1 MPNALTT
8 GYATIFQRELDK
20 QVVAQATSGWMED
33 NAGLVRYSGG
43 NEVKIPIINMD
54 GLGDYDRAN
63 GFVEGSV
70 NLTYETKIMTMD
82 RGRTFMLDRMDV
94 DETNFVATAANVMGE
109 FQRTKVI
116 PEIDAYR
123 YSSIASQAIEYEA
136 KFRIGVAVG
145 GYTPSVTEILTK
157 LREDIYAIYDVAG
170 EIPLVIIMNMQAA
183 AILENSAEL
192 SKTLSVIDF
201 TQGDIKTSVRAIDNN
216 PIIKVPSLRMKTK
229 YEFYS
234 GKAEEGEGAGG
245 FAPAEGAKTINWIIC
260 PRTAPIAVSKT
271 DNIRI
276 FTPEQNQK
284 ADAWKIDYRKYHDL
298 WIKDNQFKA
307 IRVNIK
313 EAITTQDNTGSG
325 SGDPQEGDPQE

>member
-1 MPNALTT
+1 MPNVLE
-8 GYATIFQRELDK
+8 YAKIFQQELDK

-33 NAGLVRYSGG
+33 NAGLVKYNGG
-43 NEVKIPIINMD
+43 NEVKIPVIEMD
-54 GLGDYDRAN
+54 ALGDYDRAN

-123 YSSIASQAIEYEA
+123 YSSIASQAIE
-136 KFRIGVAVG
+136 KGVAVG
-145 GYTPSVTEILTK
+145 GYTPSESDILKK
-157 LREDIYAIYDVAG
+157 LKEDVYAIYDVAG
-170 EIPLVIIMNMQAA
+170 EIPLVIIMNMQVA
-183 AILENSAEL
+183 AILENSTEL

-201 TQGDIKTSVRAIDNN
+201 TQGEVRTTVKAIDNN

-229 YEFYS
+229 YIFYD
-234 GKAEEGEGAGG
+234 GKTMGQEAGG
-245 FAPAEGAKTINWIIC
+245 FVADAEAKNINWIIT

-271 DNIRI
+271 DKIRI
-276 FTPEQNQK
+276 FEPDTNQK

-313 EAITTQDNTGSG
+313 EAIA
-325 SGDPQEGDPQE
+325 

>member
-1 MPNALTT
+1 MANVLE
-8 GYATIFQRELDK
+8 YAKIFQQELDR
-20 QVVAQATSGWMED
+20 QVVAQATSGWMEA

-43 NEVKIPIINMD
+43 NEVKIPIIDMD
-54 GLGDYDRAN
+54 GLGDYDRAA
-63 GFVEGSV
+63 GFVDGSV
-70 NLTYETKIMTMD
+70 NLRYQTKVLTQD

-123 YSSIASQAIEYEA
+123 YSSIATQAIQNNA
-136 KFRIGVAVG
+136 AVG
-145 GYTPSVTEILTK
+145 GYTPSESDILKK
-157 LREDIYAIYDVAG
+157 LKEDIYAIYDIAG
-170 EIPLVIIMNMQAA
+170 EIPLVITMNMQAA

-192 SKTLSVIDF
+192 NKMLSVIDF
-201 TQGDIKTSVRAIDNN
+201 TQGDVKTSVKAIDNN

-229 YEFYS
+229 YVFYDGKTS
-234 GKAEEGEGAGG
+234 GQETGG
-245 FAPAEGAKTINWIIC
+245 FVPDVDAKNINWIIC

-298 WIKDNQFKA
+298 WIKENQFKA

-313 EAITTQDNTGSG
+313 EALA
-325 SGDPQEGDPQE
+325 

>member
-1 MPNALTT
+1 MPNVLE
-8 GYATIFQRELDK
+8 YAKIFQQELDK
-20 QVVAQATSGWMED
+20 QVVAQATSGWMEA
-33 NAGLVRYSGG
+33 NAGLVKYNGG
-43 NEVKIPIINMD
+43 NEVKIPVIEMD
-54 GLGDYDRAN
+54 ALGDYDRAN

-94 DETNFVATAANVMGE
+94 DETNFAATAANVMGE

-123 YSSIASQAIEYEA
+123 YSSIASQAIE
-136 KFRIGVAVG
+136 KGVAVG
-145 GYTPSVTEILTK
+145 GYTPSESDILKK

-170 EIPLVIIMNMQAA
+170 EIPLVIIMNMQVA
-183 AILENSAEL
+183 AILENSTEL

-229 YEFYS
+229 YVFYD
-234 GKAEEGEGAGG
+234 GKTAGQEAGG
-245 FAPAEGAKTINWIIC
+245 FVADAEAKNINWIIT

-271 DNIRI
+271 DKIRI
-276 FTPEQNQK
+276 FEPDTNQK

-298 WIKDNQFKA
+298 WIKENQLVA

-313 EAITTQDNTGSG
+313 EVL
-325 SGDPQEGDPQE
+325 E

>member
-1 MPNALTT
+1 MPNILE
-8 GYATIFQRELDK
+8 YAKIFQQELDK

-33 NAGLVRYSGG
+33 NAGLVKYNGG
-43 NEVKIPIINMD
+43 NEVKIPVIEMD
-54 GLGDYDRAN
+54 ALGDYDRAN

-123 YSSIASQAIEYEA
+123 YSSIASQAIE
-136 KFRIGVAVG
+136 KGVAVG
-145 GYTPSVTEILTK
+145 GYTPSETDILKK
-157 LREDIYAIYDVAG
+157 LKEDVYAIYDVAG
-170 EIPLVIIMNMQAA
+170 EIPLVIIMNMQVA
-183 AILENSAEL
+183 AILENSTEL

-201 TQGDIKTSVRAIDNN
+201 TQGNIKTSVRAIDNN
-216 PIIKVPSLRMKTK
+216 PIIKVPSARMKTK
-229 YEFYS
+229 YVFYD
-234 GKAEEGEGAGG
+234 GKTAGQEAGG
-245 FAPAEGAKTINWIIC
+245 FTPAEDAKNINWIIC

-313 EAITTQDNTGSG
+313 EAIA
-325 SGDPQEGDPQE
+325 

>member
-1 MPNALTT
+1 MANVIECAK
-8 GYATIFQRELDK
+8 IFQQELDK
-20 QVVAQATSGWMED
+20 QVVAQATSGWMEA
-33 NAGLVRYSGG
+33 NAGLVKYNGG
-43 NEVKIPIINMD
+43 NEVKIPKIGMD
-54 GLGDYDRAN
+54 GLGDYDRAQ
-63 GFVEGSV
+63 GFVEGAV
-70 NLTYETKIMTMD
+70 TLEYETKTLTQD

-123 YSSIASQAIEYEA
+123 YSSIATQAIA
-136 KFRIGVAVG
+136 KNAAVG
-145 GYTPSVTEILTK
+145 GYTPSETNILTK
-157 LREDIYAIYDVAG
+157 LKEDIYAIYDVAG
-170 EIPLVIIMNMQAA
+170 EIPLVITMNMQVA

-192 SKTLSVIDF
+192 NKMLSVIDF
-201 TQGDIKTSVRAIDNN
+201 TQGDVKTTVRAIDNN
-216 PIIKVPSLRMKTK
+216 PIIKVPSLRMKTQ
-229 YEFYS
+229 YEFYD
-234 GKAEEGEGAGG
+234 GKSTGQTAGG
-245 FAPAEGAKTINWIIC
+245 FVAHTNAKNINWIIT

-298 WIKDNQFKA
+298 WIKDNQFNA

-313 EAITTQDNTGSG
+313 EALT
-325 SGDPQEGDPQE
+325 

>member
-1 MPNALTT
+1 MPNILE
-8 GYATIFQRELDK
+8 YAKIFQQELDK

-33 NAGLVRYSGG
+33 NAGLVKYNGG
-43 NEVKIPIINMD
+43 NEVKIPVIEMD
-54 GLGDYDRAN
+54 ALGDYDRAN

-123 YSSIASQAIEYEA
+123 YSSIASQAIE
-136 KFRIGVAVG
+136 KGVAVG
-145 GYTPSVTEILTK
+145 GYTPSESDILKK

-170 EIPLVIIMNMQAA
+170 EIPLVIIMNMQVA
-183 AILENSAEL
+183 AILENSTEL

-216 PIIKVPSLRMKTK
+216 PIIKVPSARMKTK
-229 YEFYS
+229 YVFYD
-234 GKAEEGEGAGG
+234 GKTAGQEAGG
-245 FAPAEGAKTINWIIC
+245 FVADAEAKNINWIIT

-271 DNIRI
+271 DKIRI
-276 FTPEQNQK
+276 FEPDTNQK

-313 EAITTQDNTGSG
+313 EALA
-325 SGDPQEGDPQE
+325 

>member
-1 MPNALTT
+1 MANVLE
-8 GYATIFQRELDK
+8 YAKIFMQELDK
-20 QVVAQATSGWMED
+20 QVVAQATSGWMEA
-33 NAGLVRYSGG
+33 NAGLVKYNGG
-43 NEVKIPIINMD
+43 NEVKIPIIDMD
-54 GLGDYDRAN
+54 ALGDYDRTN
-63 GFVEGSV
+63 GFVDGSV
-70 NLTYETKIMTMD
+70 NLTYETKTMTQD

-109 FQRTKVI
+109 FQRVHVI

-123 YSSIASQAIEYEA
+123 YSSIATQAIEKNA
-136 KFRIGVAVG
+136 AVG
-145 GYTPSVTEILTK
+145 GYTPSESDILKK
-157 LREDIYAIYDVAG
+157 LKEDIYAIYDVAG
-170 EIPLVIIMNMQAA
+170 EIPLVITMNMQVA
-183 AILENSAEL
+183 AILENSTEL
-192 SKTLSVIDF
+192 NKMLSVIDF
-201 TQGDIKTSVRAIDNN
+201 TQGDVKTSVKAIDNN

-229 YEFYS
+229 YVFYD
-234 GKAEEGEGAGG
+234 GKTAGQEAGG
-245 FAPAEGAKTINWIIC
+245 FTPAEDAKNINWIIC

-313 EAITTQDNTGSG
+313 EALA
-325 SGDPQEGDPQE
+325 

>member
-1 MPNALTT
+1 MNILE
-8 GYATIFQRELDK
+8 YAKIFQQELDR
-20 QVVAQATSGWMED
+20 QVVAQATSGWMEA

-43 NEVKIPIINMD
+43 NEVKIPIIDMD
-54 GLGDYDRAN
+54 GLGDYDRAA
-63 GFVEGSV
+63 GFVDGSV
-70 NLTYETKIMTMD
+70 NLRYQTKILTQD

-123 YSSIASQAIEYEA
+123 YSSIASQAIEKGA
-136 KFRIGVAVG
+136 AVG
-145 GYTPSVTEILTK
+145 GYTPSETDILKK
-157 LREDIYAIYDVAG
+157 LKEDIYAIYDVAG
-170 EIPLVIIMNMQAA
+170 EIPLVIIMNMQVA
-183 AILENSAEL
+183 AILENSTEL

-201 TQGDIKTSVRAIDNN
+201 TQGEVRTTVKAIDNN

-229 YEFYS
+229 YIFYD
-234 GKAEEGEGAGG
+234 GKTMGQEAGG
-245 FAPAEGAKTINWIIC
+245 FTPAEDAKTINWIIC

-298 WIKDNQFKA
+298 WIKENQFKA

-313 EAITTQDNTGSG
+313 EALA
-325 SGDPQEGDPQE
+325 

>member
-1 MPNALTT
+1 MANVFTS
-8 GYATIFQRELDK
+8 GYAEIFMQELDK
-20 QVVAQATSGWMED
+20 QVVAQATSGWMEA
-33 NAGLVRYSGG
+33 NAGLVKYNGG
-43 NEVKIPIINMD
+43 KEVKIPIIDMD
-54 GLGDYDRAN
+54 ALGDYDRAT
-63 GFVEGSV
+63 GFVDGSV
-70 NLTYETKIMTMD
+70 TLTYETKTMTQD

-123 YSSIASQAIEYEA
+123 YSSIATQAIEKLATYPNA
-136 KFRIGVAVG
+136 AVG
-145 GYTPSVTEILTK
+145 GYTPSASNILTK
-157 LREDIYAIYDVAG
+157 LKEDIYAIYDVAG
-170 EIPLVIIMNMQAA
+170 EIPLVITMSMQVA
-183 AILENSAEL
+183 AILENSTEL
-192 SKTLSVIDF
+192 DKMLSVIDF
-201 TQGDIKTSVRAIDNN
+201 TQGDVKTTVRAIDNN

-229 YEFYS
+229 YVFRDGTS
-234 GKAEEGEGAGG
+234 TNQTAGG
-245 FAPAEGAKTINWIIC
+245 FVADDDAKTINWIIT

-298 WIKDNQFKA
+298 WIKDNQFNA

-313 EAITTQDNTGSG
+313 EDLPTTT
-325 SGDPQEGDPQE
+325 

>member
-1 MPNALTT
+1 MPNVLE
-8 GYATIFQRELDK
+8 YAKIFQQELDK

-33 NAGLVRYSGG
+33 NAGLVKYNGG
-43 NEVKIPIINMD
+43 NEVKIPVIEMD
-54 GLGDYDRAN
+54 ALGDYDRAN

-123 YSSIASQAIEYEA
+123 YSSIASQAIEKGA
-136 KFRIGVAVG
+136 AVG
-145 GYTPSVTEILTK
+145 GYTPSESDILKK
-157 LREDIYAIYDVAG
+157 LKEDIYAIYDVAG
-170 EIPLVIIMNMQAA
+170 EIPLVIIMNMQVA
-183 AILENSAEL
+183 AILENSTEL

-216 PIIKVPSLRMKTK
+216 PIIKVPSARMKTK
-229 YEFYS
+229 YVFYD
-234 GKAEEGEGAGG
+234 GKTAGQEAGG
-245 FAPAEGAKTINWIIC
+245 FTPAEDAKNINWIIC

-313 EAITTQDNTGSG
+313 EALA
-325 SGDPQEGDPQE
+325 

>member
-1 MPNALTT
+1 MANVLE
-8 GYATIFQRELDK
+8 YAKIFMQELDK
-20 QVVAQATSGWMED
+20 QVVAQATSGWMEA
-33 NAGLVRYSGG
+33 NAGLVKYNGG
-43 NEVKIPIINMD
+43 NEVKIPIIDMD
-54 GLGDYDRAN
+54 ALGDYDRTN
-63 GFVEGSV
+63 GFVDGSV
-70 NLTYETKIMTMD
+70 NLTYETKTMTQD

-109 FQRTKVI
+109 FQRVHVI

-123 YSSIASQAIEYEA
+123 YSSIATQAIEKNA
-136 KFRIGVAVG
+136 AVG
-145 GYTPSVTEILTK
+145 GYTPSESDILKK
-157 LREDIYAIYDVAG
+157 LKEDIYAIYDVAG
-170 EIPLVIIMNMQAA
+170 EIPLVITMNMQVA
-183 AILENSAEL
+183 AILENSTEL
-192 SKTLSVIDF
+192 NKMLSVIDF
-201 TQGDIKTSVRAIDNN
+201 TQGDVKTSVKAIDNN

-229 YEFYS
+229 YVFYD
-234 GKAEEGEGAGG
+234 GKTAGQETGG
-245 FAPAEGAKTINWIIC
+245 FIPDANAKNINWIIC

-313 EAITTQDNTGSG
+313 EAIA
-325 SGDPQEGDPQE
+325 

>member
-1 MPNALTT
+1 MANVLE
-8 GYATIFQRELDK
+8 YAKIFMQELDK
-20 QVVAQATSGWMED
+20 QVVAQATSGWMEA
-33 NAGLVRYSGG
+33 NAGLVKYNGG
-43 NEVKIPIINMD
+43 NEVKIPVIDMD
-54 GLGDYDRAN
+54 ALGDYDRAN
-63 GFVEGSV
+63 GFVDGSV
-70 NLTYETKIMTMD
+70 NLTYETKIMTQD

-109 FQRTKVI
+109 FQRVHVI

-123 YSSIASQAIEYEA
+123 YSSIATQAIE
-136 KFRIGVAVG
+136 KGSAVG
-145 GYTPSVTEILTK
+145 GYTPSESDILKK
-157 LREDIYAIYDVAG
+157 LKEDIYAIYDVAG
-170 EIPLVIIMNMQAA
+170 EIPLVITMNMQVT
-183 AILENSAEL
+183 AILENSTEL
-192 SKTLSVIDF
+192 SKMLSVIDF
-201 TQGDIKTSVRAIDNN
+201 TQGDVIKTTVRAIDNN

-229 YEFYS
+229 YVFYD
-234 GKAEEGEGAGG
+234 GKTTGQEKGG
-245 FAPAEGAKTINWIIC
+245 FAPDVDAKNINWIIC

-313 EAITTQDNTGSG
+313 EALA
-325 SGDPQEGDPQE
+325 

>member
-1 MPNALTT
+1 MANVLECAK
-8 GYATIFQRELDK
+8 IFQQELDR
-20 QVVAQATSGWMED
+20 QVVAQATSGWMEA

-43 NEVKIPIINMD
+43 NEVKIPIIDMD
-54 GLGDYDRAN
+54 GLGDYDRAA
-63 GFVEGSV
+63 GFVDGSV
-70 NLTYETKIMTMD
+70 NLRYQTKELTQD

-123 YSSIASQAIEYEA
+123 YSSIATQAIQNNA
-136 KFRIGVAVG
+136 AVG
-145 GYTPSVTEILTK
+145 GYTPSESDILKK
-157 LREDIYAIYDVAG
+157 LKEDIYAIYDIAG
-170 EIPLVIIMNMQAA
+170 EIPLVITMNMQAA

-192 SKTLSVIDF
+192 NKMLSVIDF
-201 TQGDIKTSVRAIDNN
+201 TQGDVKTSVKAIDNN

-229 YEFYS
+229 YVFCDGKTS
-234 GKAEEGEGAGG
+234 GQETGG
-245 FAPAEGAKTINWIIC
+245 FVPDVDAKNINWIIC

-298 WIKDNQFKA
+298 WIKENQFKA

-313 EAITTQDNTGSG
+313 EALA
-325 SGDPQEGDPQE
+325 

>member
-1 MPNALTT
+1 MPNILE
-8 GYATIFQRELDK
+8 YAKIFQQELDK
-20 QVVAQATSGWMED
+20 QVVAQATSGWMEA
-33 NAGLVRYSGG
+33 NAGLVKYNGG
-43 NEVKIPIINMD
+43 NEVKIPIIDMD
-54 GLGDYDRAN
+54 ALGDYDRTN
-63 GFVEGSV
+63 GFVDGSV
-70 NLTYETKIMTMD
+70 NLTYETKTMTQD

-109 FQRTKVI
+109 FQRVHVI

-123 YSSIASQAIEYEA
+123 YSSIATQAIEKGA
-136 KFRIGVAVG
+136 AVG
-145 GYTPSVTEILTK
+145 GYTPSESDILKK
-157 LREDIYAIYDVAG
+157 LKEDIYAIYDVAG
-170 EIPLVIIMNMQAA
+170 EIPLVIIMNMQVA

-201 TQGDIKTSVRAIDNN
+201 TQGEVRTTVKAIDNN

-229 YEFYS
+229 YIFYD
-234 GKAEEGEGAGG
+234 GKTASQEAGG
-245 FAPAEGAKTINWIIC
+245 FTPAEDAKNINWIIC

-298 WIKDNQFKA
+298 WIKENQLVA

-313 EAITTQDNTGSG
+313 EAL
-325 SGDPQEGDPQE
+325 E